1 MPDPDAAKPLS
12 LITVVCT
19 GNICRSPMGEI
30 MLADAL
36 AKSGDPRLQKVTVNS
51 CGLGD
56 WHVGDGADPRAVKQ
70 LADQGYD
77 GSEHVAATFGP
88 EHEAADIFLAMDKGH
103 VTGLKRRGVDPQKIH
118 LYRAF
123 DPASVTVDRPHPEV
137 ADPYYG
143 TEADFASAAEE
154 IEAAVPGI
162 VEFIESILDEQE
174 N

>member
-1 MPDPDAAKPLS
+1 MPDPDVDKPLT

-36 AKSGDPRLQKVTVNS
+36 SKSDNPRLQQVAVNS

-70 LADQGYD
+70 LAEDGYD
-77 GSEHVAATFGP
+77 GTSHVAATFGP
-88 EHEAADIFLAMDKGH
+88 EHEQADIFLAMDKGH
-103 VTGLKRRGVDPQKIH
+103 VSGLKRRGVNPQKIH
-118 LYRAF
+118 LFRAF
-123 DPASVTVDRPHPEV
+123 DPASVTVKRPHPEV

-143 TEADFASAAEE
+143 TEADFADAAHE

-162 VEFIESILDEQE
+162 VEFIDTLLAEQD
-174 N
+174 

>member
-1 MPDPDAAKPLS
+1 MPDPDAPHPLS

-36 AKSGDPRLQKVTVNS
+36 AKSDDARLHNITVTS

-77 GSEHVAATFGP
+77 GSEHIAATFGP
-88 EHEAADIFLAMDKGH
+88 EHEAADIFLRSEEHTSELQSRFDLVCRLLLEKKK
-103 VTGLKRRGVDPQKIH
+103 VKQIH
-118 LYRAF
+118 WH
-123 DPASVTVDRPHPEV
+123 D
-137 ADPYYG
+137 
-143 TEADFASAAEE
+143 
-154 IEAAVPGI
+154 I
-162 VEFIESILDEQE
+162 
-174 N
+174 